1 MNRAPSTILFIALL
15 QACASAAASG
25 TLPADAPAA
34 VPGPARLL
42 PDRLDLF
49 VGDSR
54 VLAARTTR
62 IAIGNG
68 KVLSISPV
76 SAGQLVL
83 IGQSPGST
91 VVQLWLR
98 DGTRHRMV
106 VTVASSDLE
115 ATLGAVRELLS
126 GVDGVAARPSGQRI
140 VLEGARAGARARERA
155 AAIAA
160 LYPGIV
166 LDFVGKVGW
175 ELMLNFEVR
184 IVEFRR
190 GRLREL
196 GIRWRDDTT
205 GPTAGVIADFI
216 SNDRFR
222 ALAPDSGIAA
232 DAFPPLPGRTALR
245 GYLGIAA
252 TLDSR
257 LRLLERSGEATIVA
271 EPMLS
276 CRSGGSARF
285 VAGGEIPVPVVN
297 GVGSTDIEYREYG
310 VILDVKPVADESGSV
325 FARIET
331 ELSQIDGS
339 QTVLGVPGLLKR
351 RSATDV
357 NLRSGETLVIAG
369 LASRQS
375 SQDTAGIPGLSR
387 MPVGG
392 RLFGVRGRRG
402 DESELV
408 IFITP
413 RIAAAE
419 PPAAGAPGPAAPV
432 SLERARELIERA
444 GRER

>member
-1 MNRAPSTILFIALL
+1 MNRASSRILFIALL
-15 QACASAAASG
+15 QACASASASA
-25 TLPADAPAA
+25 TPPADPVRVPA
-34 VPGPARLL
+34 VERLL
-42 PDRLDLF
+42 PERLDLF

-62 IAIGNG
+62 IAVGNG
-68 KVLSISPV
+68 KVLSVSPV

-91 VVQLWLR
+91 VLQLWLR

-126 GVDGVAARPSGQRI
+126 GVNGVSARSSGQRI
-140 VLEGARAGARARERA
+140 VLEGARAGAQARERA
-155 AAIAA
+155 SAIAA
-160 LYPGIV
+160 LYPGVV

-216 SNDRFR
+216 SNNRFR
-222 ALAPDSGIAA
+222 SLAPEPGIPA
-232 DAFPPLPGRTALR
+232 DAFTPVPGKTALR

-257 LRLLERSGEATIVA
+257 LRMLEKSGEASIVA

-297 GVGSTDIEYREYG
+297 GVGSTDVEYREYG
-310 VILDVKPVADESGSV
+310 VILDVKPVADESGGV
-325 FARIET
+325 LARIET

-369 LASRQS
+369 LASRQNS
-375 SQDTAGIPGLSR
+375 EDASGIPGLSR

-413 RIAAAE
+413 RIASVE
-419 PPAAGAPGPAAPV
+419 PPAQGAAGSPAPV
-432 SLERARELIERA
+432 NLDRARQLIERSA
-444 GRER
+444 GER